1 MSNYLVFLT
10 APNYAYQVRPITGL
24 SLRELTLG
32 FARVYMS
39 KKALTFKAPKAEAPK
54 APAVKPIAPKAKAI
68 TKAKEAP
75 KAPPKPTPIPTP
87 TPIAATKAERRA
99 LRTPEENQVLTN
111 AALKAWATRRA
122 KADAAKAEADAKA
135 KAEADAKAKA
145 PKKGRKS
152 A

>member
-1 MSNYLVFLT
+1 
-10 APNYAYQVRPITGL
+10 
-24 SLRELTLG
+24 
-32 FARVYMS
+32 MS

-54 APAVKPIAPKAKAI
+54 APSVKPLAPKAKAI

-75 KAPPKPTPIPTP
+75 KAPPTPTPLPTP
-87 TPIAATKAERRA
+87 TLLSKADKRA
-99 LRTPEENQVLTN
+99 LRTPEQNQVLTN

-135 KAEADAKAKA
+135 KADAKA